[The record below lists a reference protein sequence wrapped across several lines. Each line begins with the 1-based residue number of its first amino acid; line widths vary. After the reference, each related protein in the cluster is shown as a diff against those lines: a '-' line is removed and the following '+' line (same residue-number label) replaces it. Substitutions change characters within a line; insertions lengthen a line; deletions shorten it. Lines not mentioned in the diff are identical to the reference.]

1 MRRTPRRAREL
12 EMELFGKPLRAGRRR
27 VDAGRGFVDLEIERT
42 PFGHIVRGTVRGRPG
57 RVEVLRLPAP
67 PALLMNNWQSW
78 GPMMK
83 VPATARFPEL
93 EKIYRDYS
101 PHVFSPVP
109 DVLLRGPESSYFTA
123 WEGTL
128 LGFLTSRIA
137 HPFFAIEGGD
147 LVGRLEYFDATF
159 DRDVPFEP
167 LVILRGGPVEGLLE
181 AYGRLLRAENRI
193 RVPRRNPVG
202 WCSWYHYFGRLT
214 WDDVLANLDFARCD
228 PDLPFEVF
236 QVDDGFET
244 EIGDWLTPR
253 AGYPA
258 LEGLAGAIR
267 ERGFI
272 PGIWTAP
279 FSAAETSELF
289 GRHPDWMVAGP
300 DGAAPAYRG
309 WGRAIHAL
317 DTTRADVKAWL
328 FDLFS
333 ALKRAGF
340 AYFKIDFLFAAA
352 MPGRRSRAATPIEA
366 YREGL
371 EVIRRA
377 AGRDFVLGCGAP
389 LLPSAGYVDGMRIG
403 EDTAPFWKKKTS
415 PFAGPDAFYALRNA
429 LFRQFLHRKLW
440 LNDPDCLILR
450 SREVELGRGEREAY
464 ALAAGALDNMILD
477 SDDLALIDAD
487 GRAVLR
493 RALALRGRKTV
504 VRGLWEDEDVFEI
517 RTAGPRGRPLLE
529 INLSDAKKAAAG
541 TEVEPR
547 SAAFPRPTP
556 P

>member
-1 MRRTPRRAREL
+1 
-12 EMELFGKPLRAGRRR
+12 MELFGKALRTGRRR
-27 VDAGRGFVDLEIERT
+27 IDLGRGSIEIEVERS
-42 PFGHIVRGTVRGRPG
+42 PFGHIVRGSVSGRPG

-83 VPATARFPEL
+83 LPATARFPEL

-109 DVLLRGPESSYFTA
+109 DVLLRGLESAYFTA
-123 WEGTL
+123 WDGVL
-128 LGFLTSRIA
+128 PGFLASRIA
-137 HPFFAIEGGD
+137 HPFFEVEGGD
-147 LVGRLEYFDATF
+147 LVGRLDYFDAAF
-159 DRDVPFEP
+159 DGDTPLEP
-167 LVILRGGPVEGLLE
+167 LAILRGGAVEDLLE
-181 AYGRLLRAENRI
+181 TYGRLLRTESGA

-202 WCSWYHYFGRLT
+202 WCSWYQYFGRLT
-214 WDDVLANLDFARCD
+214 WDDVLANLDFARGD

-258 LEGLAGAIR
+258 LDGLAGAIR
-267 ERGFI
+267 QRGFL

-289 GRHPDWMVAGP
+289 SRHPEWMVAGP
-300 DGAAPAYRG
+300 DGPAPAYRG
-309 WGRAIHAL
+309 WGRTIYAL

-328 FDLFS
+328 FDLFGT
-333 ALKRAGF
+333 LKKAGF
-340 AYFKIDFLFAAA
+340 GYFKVDFLFAAA
-352 MPGRRSRAATPIEA
+352 MPGRRSRPVTPVEA

-371 EVIRRA
+371 AVIRRA

-389 LLPSAGYVDGMRIG
+389 LLPSAGLVDGMRIG
-403 EDTAPFWKKKTS
+403 EDTAPFWKKKAS
-415 PFAGPDAFYALRNA
+415 PFAGPDAYYALRNA

-450 SREVELGRGEREAY
+450 SRDVGLSPDEREAY
-464 ALAAGALDNMILD
+464 ALAAGALDNLILD
-477 SDDLALIDAD
+477 SDDLALIDAG
-487 GRAVLR
+487 GRSVLR
-493 RALALRGRKTV
+493 RALALRGQKTAV
-504 VRGLWEDEDVFEI
+504 HGLWKDEDLFEI
-517 RTAGPRGRPLLE
+517 RAAGPSGRPILG

-541 TEVEPR
+541 MEVDPR